1 MIGLA
6 RRYELTEDAADKTAA
21 EFFWDRVVHHHSYVT
36 GGNSEGE
43 HFGPPDKLNDRLT
56 ENTTETCNTYNMLK
70 LTRHLFEWHASAEY
84 ADYYERALY
93 NHILASQNPDDG
105 MVCYFVPLKAGA
117 RKTYSTP
124 FNSFWCCRWHRDG
137 ESCKVRRRNLLS

>member
-1 MIGLA
+1 MP
-6 RRYELTEDAADKTAA
+6 LTRPRSNSSGIAWSTITLTSPAAIATA
-21 EFFWDRVVHHHSYVT
+21 
-36 GGNSEGE
+36 E

-56 ENTTETCNTYNMLK
+56 ENTTETCNTHNMLK

-117 RKTYSTP
+117 QQ
-124 FNSFWCCRWHRDG
+124 D
-137 ESCKVRRRNLLS
+137 LLDAVQ